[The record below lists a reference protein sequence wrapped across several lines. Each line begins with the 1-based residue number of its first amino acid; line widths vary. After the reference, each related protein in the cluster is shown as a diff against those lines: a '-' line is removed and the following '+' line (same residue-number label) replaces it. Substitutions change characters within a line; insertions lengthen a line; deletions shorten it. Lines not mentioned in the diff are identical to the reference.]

1 MKPLIFFLLL
11 TTTSILSAQHAAT
24 RSVAGGHN
32 QARSVRSEA
41 KKYGVIADAWNW
53 VIPAN
58 RKSDWYAYP
67 IIGQVRDARMKL
79 VYFYDKRMTRNKSDY
94 YYIDEYENFMVVR
107 WIPKGSIIWQ
117 RE

>member
-11 TTTSILSAQHAAT
+11 TTTTLLSAQNADPGG
-24 RSVAGGHN
+24 RS
-32 QARSVRSEA
+32 ARIEA
-41 KKYGVIADAWNW
+41 KKYGVKADAWNW
-53 VIPAN
+53 VIPTT
-58 RKSDWYAYP
+58 RESDWYAYP

-94 YYIDEYENFMVVR
+94 YYIDEYERFIVLR
-107 WIPKGSIIWQ
+107 WIQKDRIIWQ

>member
-11 TTTSILSAQHAAT
+11 ITASILNAQNPDPA
-24 RSVAGGHN
+24 R
-32 QARSVRSEA
+32 RSVRREA
-41 KKYGVIADAWNW
+41 KKYGIKSDAWNW
-53 VIPAN
+53 VIPST

-79 VYFYDKRMTRNKSDY
+79 VYFYDKRMTLNKSDW
-94 YYIDEYENFMVVR
+94 YYIDEYENFIVIR
-107 WIPKGSIIWQ
+107 WIPKDRIIWQ